1 MSRSKPKYLF
11 IGLGTMGYSMAGHLS
26 KLKDIDLFI
35 FNRSKH
41 VSKKWLSNFKGQEFI
56 KDKFSEIKFN
66 GLILCLKDDA
76 SILDILFKQ
85 NFIQLIKSS
94 GFILDHSTT
103 SLELINEVALNNKF
117 ISKNLSF
124 FDAPVS
130 GGEMGAINGTLAIMY
145 GGPNSKSNVIK
156 KIMNSYSS
164 SITKI
169 GPSGHGQLTKM
180 VNQLCI
186 AGLLQGLAEA
196 ITLGKSSNLNMNKVF
211 DAISGGAAQSWQMDN
226 RFKTMVDDSF
236 DFGFAVDL
244 MIKDLRIALKQA
256 NLNDLNLKTTKEV
269 LKNYQKLSRN
279 DFGNLDTSSLIKLFN
294 L

>member
-1 MSRSKPKYLF
+1 M
-11 IGLGTMGYSMAGHLS
+11 
-26 KLKDIDLFI
+26 
-35 FNRSKH
+35 
-41 VSKKWLSNFKGQEFI
+41 
-56 KDKFSEIKFN
+56 
-66 GLILCLKDDA
+66 
-76 SILDILFKQ
+76 
-85 NFIQLIKSS
+85 IKSS

-103 SLELINEVALNNKF
+103 SLELINEVALNDKF

-145 GGPNSKSNVIK
+145 GGPNIKSNVIK

-226 RFKTMVDDSF
+226 RFKTMVNDSF